1 MNQPNQP
8 QALEPLDRVMVAPA
22 PYVTIEQASVMIGL
36 TPKACRK
43 KIECGI
49 WLEGREYRRG
59 PDGRIYVS
67 ITGFK
72 NWVEGRR

>member
-1 MNQPNQP
+1 MHELNQT
-8 QALEPLDRVMVAPA
+8 QATEPIDRVMVAPA

-43 KIECGI
+43 KIECGV

-67 ITGFK
+67 ISGFK